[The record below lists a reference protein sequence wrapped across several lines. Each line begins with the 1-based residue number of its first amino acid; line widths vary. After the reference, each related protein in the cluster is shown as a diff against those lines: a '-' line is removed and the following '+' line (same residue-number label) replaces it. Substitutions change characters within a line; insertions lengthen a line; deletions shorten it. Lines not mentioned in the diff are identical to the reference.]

1 VTERKAPSGI
11 AGGLF
16 GILVFLGGVAL
27 LLLAFK
33 LAYDM
38 FSVDP
43 VHNFRPKEGEALD
56 LGQVVPS
63 LISVVMKI
71 LLLLVMS
78 IVGGM
83 IANRGIRLYA
93 DGRSRPVKAE

>member
-1 VTERKAPSGI
+1 MAERHGPTGL
-11 AGGLF
+11 AGAIF
-16 GILVFLGGVAL
+16 GIIVFLIGVGL
-27 LLLAFK
+27 LALAFK

-38 FSVDP
+38 FTVDP
-43 VHNFRPKEGEALD
+43 VVVFKPKQGEALD

-63 LISVVMKI
+63 LMGVVVRV

-78 IVGGM
+78 TVGGM

-93 DGRSRPVKAE
+93 DARSPAPKAE

>member
-1 VTERKAPSGI
+1 MADRKSGSGL

-27 LLLAFK
+27 LLTAFK

-43 VHNFRPKEGEALD
+43 VQNFRPKQGEALD

-93 DGRSRPVKAE
+93 DGRSVPAKAE

>member
-1 VTERKAPSGI
+1 MAKREGSSGL

-16 GILVFLGGVAL
+16 GIVVFIIGVAL

-33 LAYDM
+33 FAKDM
-38 FSVDP
+38 FERAPIQRFQGKDGV
-43 VHNFRPKEGEALD
+43 LD
-56 LGQVVPS
+56 LGAVVPE
-63 LISVVMKI
+63 LIGIVVQI

-93 DGRSRPVKAE
+93 DSRVVRSVKE